1 MRILRDE
8 CTPRVLKRRLTGRD
22 VSTAQEMGW
31 VGLKNGELLEAA
43 EGQFGV
49 FITADKNLRF
59 QQNLARRKL
68 AVVLLPSNRVPI
80 VEALAPAV
88 EAALDALPEGDFV
101 EIPPPRK

>member
-1 MRILRDE
+1 MRILLDE

-43 EGQFGV
+43 EGRFEV

-59 QQNLARRKL
+59 QQNLAGRRL
-68 AVVLLPSNRVPI
+68 AVVLLPGNRVPI

-88 EAALDALPEGDFV
+88 EAALDAIREGDFV
-101 EIPPPRK
+101 EIPPPPK